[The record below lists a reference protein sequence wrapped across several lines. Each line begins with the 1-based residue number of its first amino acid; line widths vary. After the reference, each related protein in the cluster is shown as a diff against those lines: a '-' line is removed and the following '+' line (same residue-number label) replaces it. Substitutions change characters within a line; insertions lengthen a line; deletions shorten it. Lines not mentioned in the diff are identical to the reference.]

1 MYTLL
6 PNSLDISINCGLYG
20 SLILNPFTQQYHEDE
35 LTQEYPK
42 EM

>member
-6 PNSLDISINCGLYG
+6 PNSLDISINCGLYD
-20 SLILNPFTQQYHEDE
+20 SLILKPFTHQYHEDGLAE
-35 LTQEYPK
+35 EYPK